1 MKITIPTDS
10 QVIFTNEFLCNEGN
24 NPFKV
29 LDGGKV
35 SSAIHTAFYPGSYP
49 FRAGGIAKI
58 AGALCFYLVQAHAFL
73 DGNKRTGSMVAIRF
87 MELNGWSLKYPL
99 KEANGKTALTNIIES
114 CAASTLSKD
123 ELIDWFDHHKIE
135 LS

>member
-1 MKITIPTDS
+1 LCYTD
-10 QVIFTNEFLCNEGN
+10 
-24 NPFKV
+24 
-29 LDGGKV
+29 
-35 SSAIHTAFYPGSYP
+35 FYPGSYP

-123 ELIDWFDHHKIE
+123 ELIGWFDHHKIE